1 MSGLQVVVPLAG
13 LGTRLRPHT
22 HTRPKPLLNVA
33 GKPILGHIVDQL
45 ASAPVDEVIFIT
57 GHLGDQIERWAA
69 EQCPYP
75 SRFVEQRE
83 LRGQAHAISLVGD
96 RLDRPTLIVF
106 ADTIFEADLSQ
117 LGRGDEDGVLFVQE
131 VDDPRRFG
139 IAQVGSDGEVQ
150 RLVEKPKEPVGNLA
164 VVGIYYLRDPRW
176 LMRAIDRVIARDQ
189 QIGGEFYLADAL
201 QTMIDGGA
209 RFRVGPTPVWADC
222 GTVDALL
229 STNRFLLANGRA
241 RAPAPSGDSAIIPP
255 VNIDPSAVIE
265 RSVIGPNVS
274 IAAGATVADS
284 IVADSIVNELAR
296 IEGATLTGSLVGS
309 RAVVLGQRARLNVGD
324 DSQVSLG

>member
-13 LGTRLRPHT
+13 LGTRLRPQT
-22 HTRPKPLLNVA
+22 HFRPKPLLSVA

-45 ASAPVDEVIFIT
+45 ASVPVDEVIFIT
-57 GHLGDQIERWAA
+57 GHLGEQIERWAA
-69 EQCPYP
+69 EHCPYP
-75 SRFVEQRE
+75 SRFVEQSE

-96 RLDRPTLIVF
+96 MLDRPTLIVF

-131 VDDPRRFG
+131 VEDPRRFG
-139 IAQVGSDGEVQ
+139 IAAVGADGYVK

-164 VVGIYYLRDPRW
+164 VVGIYYVRDPRA
-176 LMRAIDRVIARDQ
+176 LMRAIDQVIARDQ

-201 QTMIDGGA
+201 QAMIDSGA

-229 STNRFLLANGRA
+229 ETNRFLLANGHA
-241 RAPAPSGDSAIIPP
+241 RPPDAGGDSAIVPP
-255 VNIDPSAVIE
+255 VSVDPSAVLQ

-274 IAAGATVADS
+274 IAAGVTISDS
-284 IVADSIVNELAR
+284 IVADSIVSEGAR

-309 RAVVLGQRARLNVGD
+309 RAVVVGRRARINVGD
-324 DSQVSLG
+324 DSQVSLE